1 MESGNPE
8 TETAEKEKE
17 KKSDRS
23 ADLWDRIQPSGAQ
36 SLSDEA
42 VFTTEPWP
50 SLWCARQVRN
60 GYPSNMIYWP
70 DHNQALCD
78 VAGD

>member
-23 ADLWDRIQPSGAQ
+23 ADL
-36 SLSDEA
+36 
-42 VFTTEPWP
+42 
-50 SLWCARQVRN
+50 
-60 GYPSNMIYWP
+60 
-70 DHNQALCD
+70 
-78 VAGD
+78 